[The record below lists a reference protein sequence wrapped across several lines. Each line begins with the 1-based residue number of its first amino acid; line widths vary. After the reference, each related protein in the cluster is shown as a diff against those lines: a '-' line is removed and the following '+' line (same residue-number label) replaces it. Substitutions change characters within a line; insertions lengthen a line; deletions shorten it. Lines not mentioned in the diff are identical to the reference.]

1 MMNCFS
7 QSVIRELAMTYVR
20 SQNLNDK
27 SPTELAQLYESAY
40 QEIMQYCRDNGKA
53 GGTSVF

>member
-1 MMNCFS
+1 MHCFS
-7 QSVIRELAMTYVR
+7 QNVISELAMTYVR

-27 SPTELAQLYESAY
+27 SPTEIAQLYENAY
-40 QEIMQYCRDNGKA
+40 QEIMQYCRDAGKA